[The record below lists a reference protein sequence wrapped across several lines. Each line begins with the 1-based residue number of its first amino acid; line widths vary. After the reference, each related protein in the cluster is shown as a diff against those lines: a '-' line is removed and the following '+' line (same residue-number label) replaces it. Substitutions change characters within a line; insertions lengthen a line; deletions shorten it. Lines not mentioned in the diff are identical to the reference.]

1 MSDLERAFSQEAIA
15 EAGAVPSFSGGYPD
29 ITDCE
34 AFAVDDP
41 EIADPDDAISIRSF
55 GKFYRLG
62 VHISMVSWFIRKG
75 SALDREAMA
84 RAVSVYFPGRSIYM
98 FPEGLIREKLS
109 LSEKRTGPVLSLFA
123 DLDDDGTLIRVEMKL
138 AQLRL
143 SARFTYP
150 ELAGLLKSEPRIRQL
165 YSLSLALS
173 ERRAMSGG
181 NLIPIPYLKASE
193 ADGEMLFERIDPESP
208 EQLMITEP
216 MILYNHLV
224 SKFLATKGVPGA
236 FRYQPEPH
244 GRPPSPHNPLY
255 PVKALYALKRSH
267 LSPEPKPH
275 RGLGFSSYLQAT
287 SPLRR
292 FTDLINQRQ
301 ALALLEGT
309 EPPYT
314 TEELAGL
321 LPDLEE
327 READSRKTQRD
338 ALYAAVMANLEGKI
352 VPGVVSNRRRGGMVF
367 LPDYIVQVPVVE
379 PPEGMK
385 EGLRVRVKIKDGKA
399 YRA

>member
-1 MSDLERAFSQEAIA
+1 MNDLERVFSREAMVEA
-15 EAGAVPSFSGGYPD
+15 EEIPEFSGGYED

-41 EIADPDDAISIRSF
+41 EIADPDDAISLQSI
-55 GKFYRLG
+55 GKIYRLG
-62 VHISMVSWFIRKG
+62 VHISLVSWFIKKG
-75 SALDREAMA
+75 SALDREAMD
-84 RAVSVYFPGRSIYM
+84 RAVSVYVPGKNIYM
-98 FPEGLIREKLS
+98 FPERLIREKIS
-109 LSEKRTGPVLSLFA
+109 LSEKRISPVLSLFA
-123 DLDDDGTLIRVEMKL
+123 DLDDDGTLSRIEFKI
-138 AQLRL
+138 AQIRL
-143 SARFTYP
+143 SARFSYR

-165 YSLSLALS
+165 YSLSLALA

-193 ADGEMLFERIDPESP
+193 VDGEMLFERIDPESP

-224 SKFLATKGVPGA
+224 SKFLANAGAPGA
-236 FRYQPEPH
+236 FRHQPEPH
-244 GRPPSPHNPLY
+244 GRPPSPRNPLY

-292 FTDLINQRQ
+292 FTDLVNQRQ
-301 ALALLEGT
+301 VRAILEGRET
-309 EPPYT
+309 PYNM
-314 TEELAGL
+314 EEMAEL

-327 READSRKTQRD
+327 KESGSRRTQREAIH
-338 ALYAAVMANLEGKI
+338 AAVMKHLEGKT
-352 VPGVVSNRRRGGMVF
+352 VSAVVSNRRRGGLVF
-367 LPDYIVQVPVVE
+367 LPDYLVQVPLAE
-379 PPEGMK
+379 GAEGMK
-385 EGLRVRVKIKDGKA
+385 EGLRVSVRIKNGKA
-399 YRA
+399 YRT

>member
-1 MSDLERAFSQEAIA
+1 MSDLEKPFSQEAISEA
-15 EAGAVPSFSGGYPD
+15 EAIPEFSGGYTD

-34 AFAVDDP
+34 AFAVDDH

-84 RAVSVYFPGRSIYM
+84 RAVSVYFPDRSIHM
-98 FPEGLIREKLS
+98 FPEGLIRKKLS
-109 LSEKRTGPVLSLFA
+109 LSEERTNPVLSLFA
-123 DLDDDGTLIRVEMKL
+123 DLDDDGTLIKVEMKL

-143 SARFTYP
+143 SARFTYQ

-181 NLIPIPYLKASE
+181 SLIPIPYLKASE
-193 ADGEMLFERIDPESP
+193 ADGEMSFERIDPESP

-216 MILYNHLV
+216 MILYNHLM
-224 SKFLATKGVPGA
+224 SKFLASKGVPGA
-236 FRYQPEPH
+236 FRHQPEPH
-244 GRPPSPHNPLY
+244 GRPPSPRNPLY

-275 RGLGFSSYLQAT
+275 KGLGFSSYMQAT

-301 ALALLEGT
+301 VIALFEGT
-309 EPPYT
+309 EPPYKMG
-314 TEELAGL
+314 ELAEI

-327 READSRKTQRD
+327 RETDSRRTQRE
-338 ALYAAVMANLEGKI
+338 ALYAAVMANLEGKT
-352 VPGVVSNRRRGGMVF
+352 VQGVVSNRRKGGMVF
-367 LPDYIVQVPVVE
+367 LPDYIVQVPIADDA
-379 PPEGMK
+379 EGMK
-385 EGLRVRVKIKDGKA
+385 EGLRVRVRIKDGKA